1 VSQPLWRSLAPAQG
15 YHVRKARDSRSREV
29 RIATPDSSGI
39 LLPFAV

>member
-1 VSQPLWRSLAPAQG
+1 MWGSLAPAQG
-15 YHVRKARDSRSREV
+15 YHVHRSRDSGGQVV